1 MANRSVAHHPLVPG
15 FSWIWVHGH
24 RCQWDTLG
32 RGTECQGS
40 VTVQTSQR
48 PLHAPVRR
56 NSDLA
61 TSRGR
66 GTLKR
71 YRRRARKWHRR
82 RRGEKASTTCQP
94 RKRANSMTPE
104 RFWTRLPF
112 KRTSPGKILEKNGP
126 GLDGTV
132 EFIGLDRTD
141 RTDGGVEA
149 R

>member
-24 RCQWDTLG
+24 RWDTLG
-32 RGTECQGS
+32 RGTEFQGS

-61 TSRGR
+61 T
-66 GTLKR
+66 
-71 YRRRARKWHRR
+71 RRHQPHV
-82 RRGEKASTTCQP
+82 CQP

-104 RFWTRLPF
+104 AFGQGAFNDDKSGKKSLRKMGLAWTGR
-112 KRTSPGKILEKNGP
+112 
-126 GLDGTV
+126 
-132 EFIGLDRTD
+132 
-141 RTDGGVEA
+141 
-149 R
+149 